1 MAQFITCCISSDHGI
16 LDGHEEDVDPLMLL
30 IQDIMDIL
38 YGIRNENRH
47 SLLTVLRKNLLPEWL
62 QGWQVL
68 RRPLALLSPI
78 FLGKLVGHHFWEISL
93 QLLNSV
99 LEMFFCFDLSFS
111 KSSYYCNI
119 CLLYCVYY
127 SHFIKMLIVCKLQPL
142 LERLTKVL

>member
-1 MAQFITCCISSDHGI
+1 MNCCPSTYLVIKTPIVFKIFHSDMYLNQLVMSKYSYFISMAQYITCCISSDHGI

-68 RRPLALLSPI
+68 RRPLAPLCLI
-78 FLGKLVGHHFWEISL
+78 FVRKLVGHNLDSPHRHLKDGKPVI
-93 QLLNSV
+93 Q
-99 LEMFFCFDLSFS
+99 
-111 KSSYYCNI
+111 
-119 CLLYCVYY
+119 
-127 SHFIKMLIVCKLQPL
+127 
-142 LERLTKVL
+142 